1 MRQLLG
7 ADRLDDRP
15 NACAP
20 SKLID
25 TSRRRRIAAGA
36 GVEPHQVNELVK
48 QFDAMAAMMKE
59 MSTLGIRDRM
69 KRVQALQQGLTSGGQ
84 LVKNKVGTGKRLTP
98 AERAKLKKDR
108 EKEATP
114 PKTWR

>member
-1 MRQLLG
+1 M
-7 ADRLDDRP
+7 
-15 NACAP
+15 
-20 SKLID
+20 
-25 TSRRRRIAAGA
+25 
-36 GVEPHQVNELVK
+36 NELVK

-69 KRVQALQQGLTSGGQ
+69 KRVQALQQGLSSGGQ

-108 EKEATP
+108 EKEARRR
-114 PKTWR
+114 KRGDRGK